1 MLRRF
6 FRKKTK
12 QLFRWARRQ
21 PTKFGLV
28 MLIPVLALGYT
39 SYISNQR
46 LSVNPNSYSK
56 LLSLIANA
64 ESRGNYNAYFG
75 NAYNTKIKFTTMSI
89 AEVISWQNQYV
100 SQGSPSDAVGKYQII
115 SPTLTGLVEEMDLS
129 TDQVFDESTQDKLA
143 MRLLERR
150 GADSYV
156 NNEINREQFAANLAK
171 EWAAL
176 PRIVGSQPDKS
187 YYAGDGLN
195 KSLVDVDSVLEAIEP
210 ISAK

>member
-1 MLRRF
+1 
-6 FRKKTK
+6 
-12 QLFRWARRQ
+12 
-21 PTKFGLV
+21 

-75 NAYNTKIKFTTMSI
+75 NAYNTKIKFTAMSI

-100 SQGSPSDAVGKYQII
+100 AQGSPSDAVGKYQII

-195 KSLVDVDSVLEAIEP
+195 KSLVDIDSVLEAIDP